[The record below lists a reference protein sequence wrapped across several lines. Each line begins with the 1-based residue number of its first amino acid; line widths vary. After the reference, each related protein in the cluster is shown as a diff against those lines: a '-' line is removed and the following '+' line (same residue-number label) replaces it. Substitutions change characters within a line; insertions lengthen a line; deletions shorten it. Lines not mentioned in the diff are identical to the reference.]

1 MKNEVAMKSEQAMAY
16 IKTLQGVKSATVP
29 LIVNGQMVHA
39 GMGFNVSLTDYNNY
53 INAMQGNKATL
64 TAVTKDFLMH
74 TVVSDDKALLIEVLK
89 VPGLMDY
96 IVGELLPQVAPDVKA
111 TLD

>member
-1 MKNEVAMKSEQAMAY
+1 MKNEVAMKSEQAMAF
-16 IKTLQGVKSATVP
+16 IKTLQGEKSATVP
-29 LIVNGQMVHA
+29 LIVNGQVVHA
-39 GMGFNVSLTDYNNY
+39 GMGFKVSLTDYNNY

-64 TAVTKDFLMH
+64 TAVTKDFLTR
-74 TVVSDDKALLIEVLK
+74 TVVSDDKALLVEVLK